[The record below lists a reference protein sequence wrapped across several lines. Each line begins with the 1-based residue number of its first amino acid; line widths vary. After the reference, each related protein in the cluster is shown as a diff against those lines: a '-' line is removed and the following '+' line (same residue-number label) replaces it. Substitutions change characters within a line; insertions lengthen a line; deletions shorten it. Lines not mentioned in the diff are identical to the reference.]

1 MCKNIGLR
9 KIRNIKF
16 IDINKNKQEKIQR
29 YIEEI
34 ASKQNKCS
42 VYIVENSNR
51 NNLINISNNNG
62 DILNSF
68 YYSEL
73 KDF

>member
-9 KIRNIKF
+9 KIINIKF

>member
-9 KIRNIKF
+9 KIINIKF

-42 VYIVENSNR
+42 VYIVENSNK

>member
-9 KIRNIKF
+9 KIINIKF

-34 ASKQNKCS
+34 VSKQNKCS

>member
-1 MCKNIGLR
+1 MCKNVGLR
-9 KIRNIKF
+9 KVINIKF
-16 IDINKNKQEKIQR
+16 IGINKNKQDKIKR

-42 VYIVENSNR
+42 VYIVENSNK

-62 DILNSF
+62 DIVNSF

>member
-9 KIRNIKF
+9 KIINIKF

-51 NNLINISNNNG
+51 NNIINISNNNG
-62 DILNSF
+62 VILNSF

>member
-9 KIRNIKF
+9 KIINIKF

-29 YIEEI
+29 YIGEI

-68 YYSEL
+68 YYCEL
-73 KDF
+73 KNF

>member
-9 KIRNIKF
+9 KIINIKF

-68 YYSEL
+68 YYCEL
-73 KDF
+73 KNF